1 MNEKELYER
10 LGKIEK
16 QVNYIQTDLK
26 WLKKLI
32 YLILIVL
39 LGLNYI
45 PIEVLGGV
53 L

>member
-10 LGKIEK
+10 IGKMET
-16 QVNYIQTDLK
+16 QMNYIQTDLK

-39 LGLNYI
+39 LGVNFI
-45 PIEVLGGV
+45 PVEVLGGV